1 MYKFK
6 PILKTII
13 WGGEKIVPYKL
24 IKTDQHSVG
33 ESWELSGV

>member
-13 WGGEKIVPYKL
+13 WGGEKIVHYKQ
-24 IKTDQHSVG
+24 IMTDQHSIG
-33 ESWELSGV
+33 